1 MLAIPG
7 LRRHRQG
14 DSRKF
19 QVNLTYQMKPYLKRG
34 KEGREEEIDRERER
48 QKRERNREGCGV
60 GSEGKM
66 LYRNVNLTVASKHSC
81 KS

>member
-19 QVNLTYQMKPYLKRG
+19 QVNLTYQMKPYLKRKRG
-34 KEGREEEIDRERER
+34 KEGREEETDRERER
-48 QKRERNREGCGV
+48 QKRERE
-60 GSEGKM
+60 K
-66 LYRNVNLTVASKHSC
+66 
-81 KS
+81 